1 MAASE
6 WPASTSTEAK
16 RQNINQATA
25 FKLPVPDELLRNLP
39 LFLQL
44 HALSSH
50 LTLKLP
56 GSALGSRCHTYF
68 MAIRLSAID

>member
-6 WPASTSTEAK
+6 WSASTSTEAK
-16 RQNINQATA
+16 PQHTNQTTVYE
-25 FKLPVPDELLRNLP
+25 LPVPEELLRNLP

-56 GSALGSRCHTYF
+56 GSALGGRCQTYF
-68 MAIRLSAID
+68 MALRLSAID